1 VQRPYV
7 FINMAMTVDGKIT
20 SARREYP
27 KFTSKI
33 DRKSMER
40 LRAQA
45 DALLVGAGTMR
56 ADNPSL
62 AVQDTKMREYR
73 QRLGLP
79 VGLVRVLVSASVDL
93 PDNSRFFGEDDDAA
107 RIVATVRDAPPDN
120 VARMKRRGVEIW
132 DMGTDRVQLPALLE
146 RLHGHGVRRL
156 LCEGGGQLNWQL
168 FRDDLVDELFVTMAP
183 RLLGGDDAPTL
194 LGGEGFPMARQRKL
208 RLIDL
213 HREGDELYCRY
224 AVVR

>member
-1 VQRPYV
+1 MDRPYV

-27 KFTSKI
+27 KFTTRF
-33 DRKSMER
+33 DRKSMDR

-62 AVQDTKMREYR
+62 AVRDPEMRQYR

-79 VGLVRVLVSASVDL
+79 AGLIRVLVTASAKL
-93 PDNSRFFGEDDDAA
+93 PGDSRFFGEDDDAP
-107 RIVATVRDAPPDN
+107 RIIATVEAAPAND
-120 VARMKRRGVEIW
+120 VAALEKQAEIW
-132 DMGTDRVQLPALLE
+132 RVGRRRVDLAELLR
-146 RLHGHGVRRL
+146 RLHERGVRRL
-156 LCEGGGQLNWQL
+156 LCEGGGRLNWQL
-168 FRDDLVDELFVTMAP
+168 FRDDLVDELFVTVAP
-183 RLLGGDDAPTL
+183 SLLGGRDAPTL
-194 LGGEGFPMARQRKL
+194 LEGEGFAMADQRRL
-208 RLIDL
+208 RLIDM

>member
-1 VQRPYV
+1 MQRPYV

-20 SARREYP
+20 SARREHP
-27 KFTSKI
+27 KFTSGF
-33 DRKSMER
+33 DRKSMDR

-45 DALLVGAGTMR
+45 DALLVGAGTLR

-62 AVQDTKMREYR
+62 AVRDPEMRRYR

-79 VGLVRVLVSASVDL
+79 AGLVRVLVSASADL
-93 PDNSRFFGEDDDAA
+93 PGSSRFFGEDDDAP
-107 RIVATVRDAPPDN
+107 RIVATVQAAPERN
-120 VARMKRRGVEIW
+120 VARLEGRAEVWRVGQ
-132 DMGTDRVQLPALLE
+132 DRVDLPQLLG
-146 RLHGHGVRRL
+146 RLHQLGVRRL

-168 FRDDLVDELFVTMAP
+168 FRDDLVDELFVTVAP
-183 RLLGGDDAPTL
+183 RLLGGGDAPTL
-194 LGGEGFPMARQRKL
+194 LEGEGFRMADQRKL